1 MRSATMRTESRTM
14 AKAVYGGDIP
24 YVLLTHMGSFD
35 ARMFPRTLSL
45 YREMGF
51 RFVSLEEA
59 QNHPAYAG
67 DNDPA
72 AAPEPNIYA
81 MTRAEGSD
89 MAG

>member
-1 MRSATMRTESRTM
+1 M
-14 AKAVYGGDIP
+14 AKAAYGGDIP
-24 YVLLTHMGSFD
+24 YVLLTHFGSFD
-35 ARMFPRTLSL
+35 ARMFPRSLAL

-72 AAPEPNIYA
+72 AAPGPATGLPTQRVPEI
-81 MTRAEGSD
+81 D
-89 MAG
+89 LAGLCA